1 MRLLYFFAAQPPNR
15 MKSLLYAILVLVTV
29 RLSASDPEKQT
40 RMPMIKVYK
49 NDLEKVYTVFFAD
62 TLVRTVKVSLQDKR
76 GATLI
81 EESFTAK
88 GFSKPFGL
96 TELKNGE
103 YEFVISYDGTS
114 VTEPI
119 ALRSEKEIMDA
130 SITLKRDYPTLMV
143 NVSSYNMNPMNIF
156 IYDNY
161 DKLLKMLYWEPN
173 DRMMTK
179 NIDMSQFDGYEIRVQ
194 IVQDGIDKLEQLV
207 PLY

>member
-1 MRLLYFFAAQPPNR
+1 
-15 MKSLLYAILVLVTV
+15 MKSLLYAILVLVAV

-49 NDLEKVYTVFFAD
+49 NDLEKIYTVFFAD
-62 TLVRTVKVSLQDKR
+62 TLVRTVNVSLQDKR
-76 GATLI
+76 GTTLI
-81 EESFTAK
+81 QESFTAK

-114 VTEPI
+114 VAEPI

-143 NVSSYNMNPMNIF
+143 NVSTYNMNPMNIF

-161 DKLLKMLYWEPN
+161 DKLLKMMYW
-173 DRMMTK
+173 
-179 NIDMSQFDGYEIRVQ
+179 
-194 IVQDGIDKLEQLV
+194 
-207 PLY
+207 